1 LTLWPENSLNLRLK
15 TKSLKL
21 SLGIISD
28 ELKKSKKL
36 PQKPNLKPNNS
47 PKGSKLN
54 PNDTSQKGK
63 VQNGNPPNNKR
74 NKRGGSKK
82 GKTKKSKNE
91 IRIDEK
97 IVCEPNGPVP
107 ERFKLIGYKKRV
119 VQNLIIKTHN
129 IEYSIPR
136 FYDRHAKK
144 TFPIDL
150 PAGVKGHFGGTL
162 RTFVLFLHHMEE

>member
-1 LTLWPENSLNLRLK
+1 LTLWPENSLNVRLR

-21 SLGIISD
+21 SLGSISD

-54 PNDTSQKGK
+54 PNDNSQKGK

-119 VQNLIIKTHN
+119 VQDLIIKTQ
-129 IEYSIPR
+129 
-136 FYDRHAKK
+136 
-144 TFPIDL
+144 
-150 PAGVKGHFGGTL
+150 
-162 RTFVLFLHHMEE
+162 